1 MTTPSPNEA
10 LREALDL
17 VFRIEAAG
25 VIMCEAENFERWKE
39 TARRIAPTLREADA
53 DAYGRTGER
62 EDCFACNGS
71 GQEYGETCLT
81 CGGFGW
87 TRLDAASLSPSSGEP
102 EAYYADDEPLSA
114 EDQARIDAAWEKHKA
129 ADPVCRIPPEGW
141 SCSRAAGHEGP
152 CAASPSGEPASV
164 VVEAFQQ
171 RVQPWMKECFGA
183 EISADKVE
191 RNDRFIEEA
200 LELVQATGYSADR
213 AHALVDY
220 VFGRDVGEP
229 TQEVGG
235 VMVTLAALCLAH
247 GLDMHSAGETE
258 LARINRPEIVQK
270 IRAKQA
276 AKPTGSALPVALSKP
291 TPVEAGLR
299 ERLDCMPDQVFRSI
313 AESTDVAQCRSRVGA
328 LLTALSET
336 LPVEREV

>member
-1 MTTPSPNEA
+1 MTNPPSPNEA

-87 TRLDAASLSPSSGEP
+87 TRLDAPSLSPSSGEP

-164 VVEAFQQ
+164 AVEAK
-171 RVQPWMKECFGA
+171 PWYETDAHRDLSRIIPDMEGK
-183 EISADKVE
+183 IADAKT
-191 RNDRFIEEA
+191 RYAHCLPDHLFAPLEA
-200 LELVQATGYSADR
+200 SI
-213 AHALVDY
+213 
-220 VFGRDVGEP
+220 
-229 TQEVGG
+229 
-235 VMVTLAALCLAH
+235 
-247 GLDMHSAGETE
+247 TE
-258 LARINRPEIVQK
+258 LRVLRHEV
-270 IRAKQA
+270 A
-276 AKPTGSALPVALSKP
+276 AQP

-299 ERLDCMPDQVFRSI
+299 EACEGIDADYMTSEAHHPGYVLIPTVKFDAI
-313 AESTDVAQCRSRVGA
+313 VA
-328 LLTALSET
+328 ALSET
-336 LPVEREV
+336 LPPPSQEGGDGHD